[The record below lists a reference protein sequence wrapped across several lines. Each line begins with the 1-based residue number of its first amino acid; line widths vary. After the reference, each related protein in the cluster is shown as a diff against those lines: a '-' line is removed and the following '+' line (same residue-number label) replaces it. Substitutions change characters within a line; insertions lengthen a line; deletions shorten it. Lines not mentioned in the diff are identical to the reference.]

1 LKCGTKD
8 DPGGAPG
15 WGDAPATS
23 GIQIKCMLIFL
34 IMLYSLKLLFKK
46 KPKGVSQ
53 RKLNTTKFIKR
64 EI

>member
-23 GIQIKCMLIFL
+23 GIHIKCMLIFL
-34 IMLYSLKLLFKK
+34 IMYTLSNFLKK
-46 KPKGVSQ
+46 KNQKVLA
-53 RKLNTTKFIKR
+53 KEAKHHKIH
-64 EI
+64 